1 MSIHESNHSV
11 LLEHFA
17 EHLTQEG
24 YCKTIAERYFAVA
37 AKFLQYLRNRTITLA
52 IVEPVHVSRY
62 LHCEL
67 AHFHRS
73 HGHAPASMEGWRI
86 SHTSGIHNFLRLSK
100 GEWPP
105 VDQTHGLPVTLAQM
119 LAEYVQWLKEVR
131 GLAPDTISCLSEEC
145 ARFLVWYRDQRNA
158 ESLLEMTIGDIDDY
172 LRYRIP
178 SLRRIS
184 RKGVSSR
191 LRCFMRFAHAT
202 GRTTR
207 DFSSCVLAPRIYTDE
222 AIPSALRPNEIA
234 AILNTTRKDRSS
246 KGLRDYAIL
255 LLLST
260 YGLRAG
266 EITHLR
272 LDDID
277 WHADKFLV
285 RHTKTNSQTTLPLMP
300 AVGEALLA
308 YLRHGRP
315 TTDFREIFIRS
326 RAPYKCFESGSS
338 LYTPIRRRI
347 EAAGIDPIGKS
358 GPHTF
363 RHARAVSLL
372 RAGLSTKIIGDLLG
386 HRSTAST
393 SPYLKLAVD
402 DLRAVALEVPGR
414 GTQS

>member
-1 MSIHESNHSV
+1 MSIQSSHTV

-17 EHLTQEG
+17 DHLTQQR
-24 YCKTIAERYFAVA
+24 YCKTIAERYLAVA
-37 AKFLQYLRNRTITLA
+37 AKFLQYLRSRA
-52 IVEPVHVSRY
+52 IAVAVVEPVHVSRY
-62 LHCEL
+62 LHGEL
-67 AHFHRS
+67 AHFHVS
-73 HGHAPASMEGWRI
+73 HGHAPTSIDGWRS
-86 SHTSGIHNFLRLSK
+86 SHTCGIHSFLRHAK
-100 GEWPP
+100 GAWPP
-105 VDQTHGLPVTLAQM
+105 VDQTHGLPDTLAQM
-119 LAEYVQWLKEVR
+119 LTDYVQWLREAR
-131 GLAPDTISCLSEEC
+131 GLASATISGMAEEC

-158 ESLLEMTIGDIDDY
+158 ESLLAMAVSDIDDY
-172 LRYRIP
+172 LIHRLP
-178 SLRRIS
+178 PLRRIS

-191 LRCFMRFAHAT
+191 LRCFMRFVHAT
-202 GRTTR
+202 GRSAR
-207 DFSSCVLAPRIYTDE
+207 DFSSCILAPRIYVDE
-222 AIPSALRPNEIA
+222 AVPSALRPGEIA
-234 AILNTTRKDRSS
+234 AIVNMTRKDRSS

-255 LLLST
+255 MLLST

-285 RHTKTNSQTTLPLMP
+285 RHTKTKSQTMLPLMP
-300 AVGEALLA
+300 ALGQALLT

-315 TTDFREIFIRS
+315 TTDSREIFVRS
-326 RAPYKCFESGSS
+326 RAPYKCFENGSS

-372 RAGLSTKIIGDLLG
+372 RAGLPTKIIGDLLG

-393 SPYLKLAVD
+393 SPYLKLAAE

-414 GTQS
+414 RDRS